1 MLCRVVLCSV
11 VSNSL
16 LPHGLQPTRLP
27 CLRGLSRQEYWCGLP
42 CPPPGESSNP
52 RIEPRSPSLQGDSL
66 PSESPEKLKNTRV
79 GNLSLLQGNFPAQR
93 LNWYPL
99 HCRQILYHLSHQGSQ
114 IYLNLTP
121 FSFFGCT
128 TLLEGNGTLLQYSCL
143 ENPMDGGV
151 WWAAVHGVARGWT

>member
-99 HCRQILYHLSHQGSQ
+99 HCRQILYELSQQGS
-114 IYLNLTP
+114 P
-121 FSFFGCT
+121 FEGYSKNKISFLGLCLYWLSSQKQVFQ
-128 TLLEGNGTLLQYSCL
+128 LEIK
-143 ENPMDGGV
+143 
-151 WWAAVHGVARGWT
+151 